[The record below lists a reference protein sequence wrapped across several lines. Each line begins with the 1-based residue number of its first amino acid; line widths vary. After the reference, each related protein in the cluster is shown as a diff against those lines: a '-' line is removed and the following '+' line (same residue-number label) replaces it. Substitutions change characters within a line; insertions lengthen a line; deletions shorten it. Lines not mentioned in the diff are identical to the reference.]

1 MEMAIRDWILA
12 AGRRVKGDGFTIDH
26 RIPTILLIQF
36 VLRRVIA
43 LMRCLI
49 KGVVFSFNPRKLV
62 FLGSGV
68 ELRNRRMIH
77 FGRGVTIGR
86 GAILDGL
93 AEEGLVLGNGVTLGP
108 YAIVESTGVLSK
120 LGRGCRF
127 GDYSS
132 VGAYSYIGAAGGVWI
147 GCNVIMGQRVSFHAE
162 NHNCDRLDIPIRE
175 QGVNRKGI
183 TVEDDCW
190 VGAGVIFLDGA
201 YIEKGCVIG
210 AGAVVRGRIPA
221 NSIAAGVPARVIKFR
236 CLI

>member
-1 MEMAIRDWILA
+1 MTMRDWILA
-12 AGRRVKGDGFTIDH
+12 AGRRVKGDSFSIDQ
-26 RIPTILLIQF
+26 RIPSILLIHF
-36 VLRRVIA
+36 VLRRVMA
-43 LMRCLI
+43 LTRCLVR
-49 KGVVFSFNPRKLV
+49 GVVISLNPRKLI

-68 ELRNRRMIH
+68 ELRNRRMIR
-77 FGRGVTIGR
+77 FGHSVTIGR

-93 AEEGLVLGNGVTLGP
+93 AEEGLELGNGVTIGP

-132 VGAYSYIGAAGGVWI
+132 VGAYSYVGAAGGVWI

-162 NHNCDRLDIPIRE
+162 NHNYDKIDIPIRE
-175 QGVNRKGI
+175 QGVNRQGI
-183 TVEDDCW
+183 TIEDDCW

-201 YIEKGCVIG
+201 YVEKGCVIG

-221 NSIAAGVPARVIKFR
+221 YSIAVGMPARVIKFR
-236 CLI
+236 CPT